1 MTEQQSQS
9 VVVAIGEEPG
19 EAALAYAAA
28 EARSAGCGL
37 HLVHVVQVMAQGPET
52 VLVSVRDLQALART
66 RMDAAVERAE
76 DLVGP
81 GVPVTSE
88 ILVDGGV
95 VRCLVDVARRRA
107 CLVVLEHRELS
118 RARRVVTRS
127 VSSGVAAHTRV
138 PVVSVPSGWQPG
150 QSGAVTVGVDV
161 PERSEQVLR
170 AAAHAARGRG
180 AALRVLHTWSLPGG
194 YDDIPIGPTERRE
207 RSERARSEIRSV
219 LDGLG
224 DELAGVDVEI
234 DARQGHAADVLVEA
248 SRTSGLV
255 VVGRHDPLVPI
266 GSHLGPVARA
276 VLREAHC
283 PVLLAEPRPGH
294 RWQRHAD
301 AGHEAAGRS

>member
-1 MTEQQSQS
+1 MSEQQDKSI
-9 VVVAIGEEPG
+9 VVAVGTEPG
-19 EAALAYAAA
+19 EAALAFAAD

-37 HLVHVVQVMAQGPET
+37 HLVHVVQMLAQGPET
-52 VLVSVRDLQALART
+52 VLISPTDLQSLSRALMAT
-66 RMDAAVERAE
+66 AVERAE

-88 ILVDGGV
+88 IMIGGV
-95 VRCLVDVARRRA
+95 VRSLVDVARRRA
-107 CLVVLEHRELS
+107 CMLVFQHREVS

-138 PVVSVPSGWQPG
+138 PVVSVPSGWRPG
-150 QSGAVTVGVDV
+150 ETGTVTVGVDV
-161 PERSEQVLR
+161 PERAEHVLR
-170 AAAHAARGRG
+170 AALHTARTRG
-180 AALRVLHTWSLPGG
+180 ATVRVLHTWSLPGG

-207 RSERARSEIRSV
+207 RSERARAEIQAA
-219 LDGLG
+219 LDSLG
-224 DELAGVDVEI
+224 EELAGVPIEI
-234 DARQGHAADVLVEA
+234 DARQGHAADALVEA

-276 VLREAHC
+276 VLREAHS

-294 RWQRHAD
+294 RWHRHSD
-301 AGHEAAGRS
+301 ARNEAAGRS